1 MHFRQSHQFRAD
13 LEEALS
19 YYLEIDRALASG
31 ILDELENM
39 EVHLQDVPEASPLTS
54 VPPIRKYL
62 LKRFPYRVRYA
73 HADNEIVL
81 LTLENMSKNK
91 PL

>member
-1 MHFRQSHQFRAD
+1 MRFRQSHQFRVD

-19 YYLEIDRALASG
+19 YYLEIDRDLAAG
-31 ILDELENM
+31 ILDELKTM
-39 EVHLQDVPEASPLTS
+39 ETHLADFPEASPLIS

-73 HADNEIVL
+73 YSDGEILL
-81 LTLENMSKNK
+81 LTLEKI
-91 PL
+91 